1 MAARLALSLALM
13 HGLKNIILEGDS
25 LVVRQAILQDR
36 FPQDWTIK
44 PIIADIQDLPRKM
57 DSWTAQKVPRNA
69 NVCAHKIAQ
78 CAASCNHTGSI
89 PLDVVPLLNL
99 WLHSGKDPPSMA

>member
-36 FPQDWTIK
+36 FPQDRTIG
-44 PIIADIQDLPRKM
+44 R
-57 DSWTAQKVPRNA
+57 
-69 NVCAHKIAQ
+69 
-78 CAASCNHTGSI
+78 
-89 PLDVVPLLNL
+89 
-99 WLHSGKDPPSMA
+99 